1 MDLKRQIMKELEN
14 IRDIEQVEQLENEY
28 DFQKALLLDKKL
40 RLMVKEQPGLRPLRK
55 KLRRLMTEYE
65 ERVWSDPELVSDKQ
79 LEDSDKAEN
88 IVETE
93 RRFIKKRKDAI
104 RKKLKEYDITQQD
117 LGVLL
122 GHSKSY
128 MSELING
135 VSQFSMRD
143 LVIIHRIFG
152 ISLKTL
158 IPTYLQ
164 SDTRNRIKQ
173 TISRLNKPKLKL
185 KKNDLVNE

>member
-65 ERVWSDPELVSDKQ
+65 ERVWSDPEQVSDKQ

-104 RKKLKEYDITQQD
+104 RKKLKEYDMTQQD

-185 KKNDLVNE
+185 KKNDFVNE

>member
-1 MDLKRQIMKELEN
+1 MDLNQKIMKELEN
-14 IRDIEQVEQLENEY
+14 IRDIEQIEKLENEY
-28 DFQKALLLDKKL
+28 DFQKALLLDKKM
-40 RLMVKEQPGLRPLRK
+40 RLMVKEQPELRPLRK

-65 ERVWSDPELVSDKQ
+65 ERVWSDPEQVTDKQ

-93 RRFIKKRKDAI
+93 RKFIKKRRDAI
-104 RKKLKEYDITQQD
+104 RKKLKEYDMTQQD
-117 LGVLL
+117 LGDLL

-128 MSELING
+128 ISELMNG

-152 ISLKTL
+152 IGLKTL

-164 SDTRNRIKQ
+164 SDTQYRIEE
-173 TISRLNKPKLKL
+173 TIARLNKPKLKL

>member
-14 IRDIEQVEQLENEY
+14 IRDIEQVERLENEY

-65 ERVWSDPELVSDKQ
+65 ERVWSDPEQVSDKQ

-104 RKKLKEYDITQQD
+104 RKKLKEYDMTQQD

-164 SDTRNRIKQ
+164 SDTRNRIKKS
-173 TISRLNKPKLKL
+173 ISRLNKPKLKL

>member
-1 MDLKRQIMKELEN
+1 MDLNQKIMKELEN
-14 IRDIEQVEQLENEY
+14 IRDIEQIEKLENEY
-28 DFQKALLLDKKL
+28 DFQKALLLDKKM
-40 RLMVKEQPGLRPLRK
+40 RLMVKEQPELRPLRK

-65 ERVWSDPELVSDKQ
+65 ERVWSDPEQVTDKQ

-88 IVETE
+88 IVEAE
-93 RRFIKKRKDAI
+93 RRFIKKRRDAI
-104 RKKLKEYDITQQD
+104 RKKLKEYDMTQQD
-117 LGVLL
+117 LGDLL

-128 MSELING
+128 ISELMNG

-152 ISLKTL
+152 VGLKTL

-164 SDTRNRIKQ
+164 SDTQYRIEE
-173 TISRLNKPKLKL
+173 TIARLNKPKLKL

>member
-1 MDLKRQIMKELEN
+1 MDLNQKIMKELEN
-14 IRDIEQVEQLENEY
+14 IRDIEQIEKLENEY

-40 RLMVKEQPGLRPLRK
+40 RLMVKEQPELRPLRK

-65 ERVWSDPELVSDKQ
+65 ERVWSDPEQVTDKQ
-79 LEDSDKAEN
+79 LEDSDRAEN
-88 IVETE
+88 IVESE
-93 RRFIKKRKDAI
+93 RKFIKKRRDAI
-104 RKKLKEYDITQQD
+104 RKKLKEYDMTQQD
-117 LGVLL
+117 LGDLL

-128 MSELING
+128 ISELMNG

-164 SDTRNRIKQ
+164 SDTQNRIEE
-173 TISRLNKPKLKL
+173 TIARLNKPKLKL

>member
-1 MDLKRQIMKELEN
+1 MKDLEN
-14 IRDIEQVEQLENEY
+14 IRDMEQVEKLENEY

-40 RLMVKEQPGLRPLRK
+40 RLMIKEQPELRPLRK

-65 ERVWSDPELVSDKQ
+65 ERVWSDPEQVTNKQ
-79 LEDSDKAEN
+79 LEDSDKAES

-93 RRFIKKRKDAI
+93 RRFIKNRKNAI
-104 RKKLKEYDITQQD
+104 RKKLKEYDMTQQD
-117 LGVLL
+117 LGDLL

-135 VSQFSMRD
+135 VSQFSMKD
-143 LVIIHRIFG
+143 LVIIHRIFRIG
-152 ISLKTL
+152 LKTL

-164 SDTRNRIKQ
+164 SETMNRVKN

-185 KKNDLVNE
+185 QKNDLVNE

>member
-1 MDLKRQIMKELEN
+1 MDLKQETMKELEN
-14 IRDIEQVEQLENEY
+14 IRDIEQVERLENEY

-40 RLMVKEQPGLRPLRK
+40 RLMVKEQPELRPLRK

-65 ERVWSDPELVSDKQ
+65 ERVWSDPEQVSDKQ

-104 RKKLKEYDITQQD
+104 RKKLKEYDMTQQD

-164 SDTRNRIKQ
+164 SDTRNRIKKS
-173 TISRLNKPKLKL
+173 ISRLNKPKLKL

>member
-1 MDLKRQIMKELEN
+1 MKELEN
-14 IRDIEQVEQLENEY
+14 IRDIEQIEKLDNEY

-40 RLMVKEQPGLRPLRK
+40 RLMVKEQPELRPIRK

-65 ERVWSDPELVSDKQ
+65 ERVWSDPEQVTDKQ

-93 RRFIKKRKDAI
+93 RKFIKKRRDAI
-104 RKKLKEYDITQQD
+104 RKKLKEYDMTQQD
-117 LGVLL
+117 LGDLL

-128 MSELING
+128 ISELMNG

-152 ISLKTL
+152 IGLKTL

-164 SDTRNRIKQ
+164 SDTQYRIEE
-173 TISRLNKPKLKL
+173 TIARLNKPKLKL

>member
-1 MDLKRQIMKELEN
+1 MDLKQETMKELEK
-14 IRDIEQVEQLENEY
+14 IRDIEQVERLENEY
-28 DFQKALLLDKKL
+28 DFQKALLLDKKM
-40 RLMVKEQPGLRPLRK
+40 RLMVKEQPELRPLRK

-65 ERVWSDPELVSDKQ
+65 ERVWSDPEQVTDKQ

-104 RKKLKEYDITQQD
+104 RKKLKEYDMTQQD

>member
-1 MDLKRQIMKELEN
+1 MDLKQKIMKDLEN
-14 IRDIEQVEQLENEY
+14 IRDMEQVEKLENEY

-40 RLMVKEQPGLRPLRK
+40 RLMIKEQPELRPLRK

-65 ERVWSDPELVSDKQ
+65 ERVWSDPEQVTNKQ
-79 LEDSDKAEN
+79 LEDSDKAES

-93 RRFIKKRKDAI
+93 RRFIKNRKNAI
-104 RKKLKEYDITQQD
+104 RKKLKEYDMTQQD
-117 LGVLL
+117 LGDLL

-135 VSQFSMRD
+135 VSQFSMKD
-143 LVIIHRIFG
+143 LVIIHRIFRIG
-152 ISLKTL
+152 LKTL

-164 SDTRNRIKQ
+164 SETMNRVKN

-185 KKNDLVNE
+185 QKNDLVNE